1 MSRRSKTAERPYMAV
16 TTPREVI
23 ATPAVPTITT
33 NGPTTAYRD
42 APDGKVE
49 RKNCLDGRIPNGWF
63 DTPAK
68 CSNCDG
74 MSHPEYVEG

>member
-1 MSRRSKTAERPYMAV
+1 MARRSRTVERPYMPV
-16 TTPREVI
+16 TTARAVEVE
-23 ATPAVPTITT
+23 PAQAQPTY

-49 RKNCLDGRIPNGWF
+49 RKHCADGIIPKGWF
-63 DTPAK
+63 DTPAN
-68 CSNCDG
+68 CENCDG